1 MKVVANDSF
10 TSVESGFASTKII
23 AENVLDFIVFK
34 WLIDVNRVEDIVFF
48 ARWAEG
54 LFSKNKFPFSFA
66 GLKVHRWIAH
76 GRGWK
81 LLLLGGDE
89 FTESL

>member
-48 ARWAEG
+48 AR
-54 LFSKNKFPFSFA
+54 
-66 GLKVHRWIAH
+66 
-76 GRGWK
+76 
-81 LLLLGGDE
+81 
-89 FTESL
+89 